1 MKRLFALLLCM
12 FGLLA
17 APPVRAEV
25 ELSFDFYYDQL
36 SPMGEWAEVDGYGYV
51 WHPNGVDGDWAPYT
65 DGYWSYTDAGWT
77 WVSYEDWGGITY
89 HYGRWTFIEDYGWCW
104 VPGYEWGPAW
114 VSWRKSDEYVGWAPL
129 PPECDWEPDRGIGVW
144 ADVHY
149 DIGPRWYNFC
159 HFRNFGAPVLRHV
172 LLPRIRN
179 VDICFGTVNITN
191 ITFNRGY
198 GCVYNGGFD
207 YDYVRERCERPVP
220 TLRLV
225 QNTTNIFIT
234 NNTRNVFVN
243 APRGNALIV
252 AAPRVAV
259 NARVFTRKPAIR
271 KTFDRSVVA
280 RGWNNLEKPD
290 TRDRLV
296 SKMRSETKGLTPTNA
311 PARPVRQEALAV
323 VPKEVDLDA
332 RPAGFKR
339 VPNERP
345 ARPGAKPGEGVS
357 RADVDRDE
365 KGRPNGRGESAAV
378 PMPDPDKIPG
388 RQLGS
393 RGEAAGADKE
403 NRGGL
408 RTRPNRDND
417 GVAENQGPT
426 SREAD
431 PARSGKGARPER
443 IVPENVPATGKVTP
457 PETRDNEN
465 KPDRNN
471 RAAEMRDAQENAR
484 RQAQENAE
492 KNADKNAGR
501 VAPERMNRGN
511 AARESAEVE
520 NAAREK
526 AAKENNAARDAAE
539 RQAKQR
545 EQAEAAREGGLRGQR
560 QREAAEGASR
570 TAEMQREAQENAN
583 EKARQNAARESAS
596 RAEMQ
601 RDAREK
607 AQEKAREDQS
617 RQNAIRANV
626 DRENAA
632 AAAAARRAQMQ
643 NDNAERMEKQRRAND
658 QAEAAQ
664 RQAGQ
669 REAAQRAAA
678 ERQQDNARRQA
689 MERQQENA
697 QRQAAQRQAEAQQQR
712 AAQQA
717 ESRQRASEAARE
729 RANDAQRQQAAENA
743 RARAME
749 NQQRAQQAQ
758 GQARAQAQRESQ
770 QRAASEAAARRQS
783 ESRPQRSDDDK
794 NDKKK
799 GR

>member
-1 MKRLFALLLCM
+1 MKRFIALLLCV
-12 FGLLA
+12 FGLLV
-17 APPVRAEV
+17 APPLRAEV

-36 SPMGEWAEVDGYGYV
+36 SPMCEWAEVDGYGYV
-51 WHPNGVDGDWAPYT
+51 WHPNDVDEDWAPYT

-89 HYGRWTFIEDYGWCW
+89 HYGRWTFIDGYGWCW

-114 VSWRKSDEYVGWAPL
+114 VSWRKSDDYIGWAPL

-144 ADVHY
+144 ADVHF

-159 HFRNFGAPVLRHV
+159 HFRHFGAPVLRPV

-179 VDICFGTVNITN
+179 VDICFSTVNITN

-198 GCVYNGGFD
+198 GCVFNGGFD
-207 YDYVRERCERPVP
+207 YDYVRTRCERPVP
-220 TLRLV
+220 TLILV
-225 QNTTNIFIT
+225 QNTTNIFI
-234 NNTRNVFVN
+234 NNNQRNVFVN
-243 APRGNALIV
+243 APRGNTLIV

-259 NARVFTRKPAIR
+259 NARNFTRKPVIR

-290 TRDRLV
+290 VRERLV

-323 VPKEVDLDA
+323 VPKDVDLEA

-339 VPNERP
+339 VPGERP
-345 ARPGAKPGEGVS
+345 SRNGAKPGESVS
-357 RADVDRDE
+357 RADAE
-365 KGRPNGRGESAAV
+365 PEGRPGRGESAAV
-378 PMPDPDKIPG
+378 PTPDPDKIPG
-388 RQLGS
+388 RRLGS
-393 RGEAAGADKE
+393 RGDAAGAEKE

-408 RTRPNRDND
+408 RNRPSRDGE
-417 GVAENQGPT
+417 GVAENQGPA
-426 SREAD
+426 SRDAD

-443 IVPENVPATGKVTP
+443 IVPDNAPNTGRVAVPEKADGDNKV
-457 PETRDNEN
+457 
-465 KPDRNN
+465 DRNG

-492 KNADKNAGR
+492 KNAGKNAER

-511 AARESAEVE
+511 AARESAAVE
-520 NAAREK
+520 NTAPEK
-526 AAKENNAARDAAE
+526 DAKENNAARDAAE

-545 EQAEAAREGGLRGQR
+545 EQAEAAREGGLRAQR
-560 QREAAEGASR
+560 QREAGESAARS
-570 TAEMQREAQENAN
+570 AEMQREAQESAQ
-583 EKARQNAARESAS
+583 EKARQNAARENAA

-601 RDAREK
+601 REAREK
-607 AQEKAREDQS
+607 AQEKARGDES
-617 RQNAIRANV
+617 RQNAIRENV

-632 AAAAARRAQMQ
+632 AAAAARRSQMQ

-664 RQAGQ
+664 RRDAQ

-697 QRQAAQRQAEAQQQR
+697 QRQAAQRQAEAQQER

-717 ESRQRASEAARE
+717 EARQRAAEAARE

-749 NQQRAQQAQ
+749 NQRAAQAQ
-758 GQARAQAQRESQ
+758 AQARAEAQRESA
-770 QRAASEAAARRQS
+770 QRAAAEAAARRQS
-783 ESRPQRSDDDK
+783 EPRPQRSDDEK
-794 NDKKK
+794 NDKKR